1 MERIL
6 IKDVENY
13 LNKKVTLSGWV
24 ETLRD
29 QKKMQFIVLRD
40 HTGRIQLTNMKE
52 DDEKSALISSCS
64 LESCITVSGVVVEAP
79 NVKLGQKE
87 VYVEEVKVESYAE
100 PLLPLSVSDNTD
112 EVSID
117 HRLDWR
123 YLDLRKSDRLLIF
136 QVQTTAEMAMREYW
150 VNNGYVELHS
160 PKLTGQATESGSE
173 VFTLEY
179 FDRKAYLAQSPQ
191 FYKQMAMSAGFDKV
205 FEIGPVFRAEPS
217 FTSRH
222 ATEFVSIDMEISWIN
237 SHHDVMDAEE
247 NWIRYFLQ
255 RVKDAHSKEI
265 KEVFN
270 AEIEIPECPFPRIAI
285 SEVFDILEKEMN
297 YKAPK
302 KQKGD
307 LDPESERLICEYVKQ
322 KYNSD
327 FVFIIDYPITAR
339 PFYHMRHADSPNL
352 TKSFDLL
359 WKGLELTTGA
369 QREHRYDILEKQ
381 VIEKGMSVP
390 SIQFYLDFFKYG
402 CPPHGGLGFGLS
414 RMLMKLFNLPSIK
427 EVTFL
432 FRGPNRI
439 TP

>member
-1 MERIL
+1 MERVL
-6 IKDVENY
+6 IKDANEY
-13 LNKKVTLSGWV
+13 INKKITFCGWV

-40 HTGRIQLTNMKE
+40 HTGKIQLTNMKA
-52 DDEKSALISSCS
+52 DDEKSKIISSCS
-64 LESCITVSGVVVEAP
+64 LESCVTVSGVVVDAP

-87 VYVEEVKVESYAE
+87 MYVEEFEINSYAE
-100 PLLPLSVSDNTD
+100 PLLPLSVSDSTED
-112 EVSID
+112 VSID

-123 YLDLRKSDRLLIF
+123 YLDLRKNDRFLIF
-136 QVQTTAEMAMREYW
+136 EVQTTAEMAMREYW
-150 VNNGYVELHS
+150 VNHGYIELHS
-160 PKLTGQATESGSE
+160 PKLTGQPTESGSE
-173 VFTLEY
+173 VFAIDY

-205 FEIGPVFRAEPS
+205 FEIGSVFRAEPS

-222 ATEFVSIDMEISWIN
+222 ATEFVSIDMEFSWIK
-237 SHHDVMDAEE
+237 SHHEVMDEE
-247 NWIRYFLQ
+247 EAWIRYFLQ
-255 RVKDAHSKEI
+255 KVKDKHGKQI
-265 KEVFN
+265 KEVFD
-270 AEIEIPECPFPRIAI
+270 AEIEVPEGAFPRIAI
-285 SEVFDILEKEMN
+285 SEVFDILEKE
-297 YKAPK
+297 YGYLAPK

-327 FVFIIDYPITAR
+327 FVFIIDYPITSR
-339 PFYHMRHADSPNL
+339 PFYHMRHEDNANL

-381 VIEKGMSVP
+381 ILEKGMTLSY
-390 SIQFYLDFFKYG
+390 IQFYLDFFKYG